1 MSWRPSEV
9 HARQE
14 RSITAAFVRL
24 AGAISH
30 TNRRGSLPR
39 WRTCV
44 PLLQCRGKRPLPE
57 DGPSRGQAAGSDN
70 DEGHGHEVDTGRHS
84 HFPKIIDRLLHFGV
98 LRGVNRKLRHCR
110 RNIVRRPMIPSAGGR
125 IGIVAEQEKLRV
137 PSGAP
142 DHCRGGERFAP
153 SQVNRR
159 GIAAPSS
166 KALETSFMALSI
178 RLLGGIGSGLTC
190 PSRFGPASERA
201 SDCCTSSRS
210 RTGVIRLQ
218 FCGSILPVRTPKVCL
233 DLEVDGALTKINP
246 VYKGGFLVQ

>member
-1 MSWRPSEV
+1 MMRAMAMRWTR
-9 HARQE
+9 
-14 RSITAAFVRL
+14 AAI
-24 AGAISH
+24 A
-30 TNRRGSLPR
+30 
-39 WRTCV
+39 
-44 PLLQCRGKRPLPE
+44 
-57 DGPSRGQAAGSDN
+57 
-70 DEGHGHEVDTGRHS
+70 
-84 HFPKIIDRLLHFGV
+84 HFPKIIDRLFHFGV
-98 LRGVNRKLRHCR
+98 LRGVNRKLRRCR

-125 IGIVAEQEKLRV
+125 IGIVAEQDKTPRSLRRAGPLQRWREV
-137 PSGAP
+137 FPSP
-142 DHCRGGERFAP
+142 
-153 SQVNRR
+153 VNRR